1 MQDGPNRS
9 DPRVVQIFREIAAS
23 AARGEALAQAMRNEV
38 RILNPSTG
46 GRLVGRV
53 DPRPYTE
60 ICYYTRY

>member
-1 MQDGPNRS
+1 
-9 DPRVVQIFREIAAS
+9 VQIFREIAAS
-23 AARGEALAQAMRNEV
+23 AARGEALAQAMRKEV